1 MKPITIYIDAGACP
15 LKQEIYRVAERHAHK
30 ATDAIQFVIERF

>member
-1 MKPITIYIDAGACP
+1 VTPISIYIDADACP
-15 LKQEIYRVAERHAHK
+15 VKQEIYRVTERYTHK